1 MMANEGVFKCFEFR
15 LMLAFI
21 LSALP
26 MYGSNDHAYVLW
38 CVYVYQL
45 IYREERSLARSSLFL
60 SPSLAL

>member
-1 MMANEGVFKCFEFR
+1 MMTYEGIFKCFELR

-26 MYGSNDHAYVLW
+26 MNGSNDHAYVLW

-45 IYREERSLARSSLFL
+45 IYRGERSPALLA
-60 SPSLAL
+60 PSLSLSR